1 MPVLTDFIH
10 LFVPGDDAADP
21 VLALHGTGGDERDLL
36 PLVRMISPRSPVL
49 SPRGR
54 VLENGMPRYFRRL
67 AEGVFDQE
75 DLRHRTSELGEFV
88 SEAADEYGFDR
99 RRLVAI
105 GYSNGANIAASL
117 LLSRDDA
124 LNGGVLLRPMVP
136 FEPETLPDL
145 SGKAILLSAGEMDP
159 IISPPLTTRLAELLR
174 EGGADVTLSWVG
186 TGHGLVQ
193 HEIEAAGVW
202 FAERFHV

>member
-1 MPVLTDFIH
+1 MSILSDFVH
-10 LFVPGDDAADP
+10 LFVPGDDDAVP

-75 DLRHRTSELGEFV
+75 DLRRRTGELGEFV
-88 SEAADEYGFDR
+88 GAAADEYGFDR

-117 LLSRDDA
+117 LLSRGDA

-136 FEPETLPDL
+136 FEPETSPDL
-145 SGKAILLSAGEMDP
+145 SGKAILLSAGEIDP
-159 IISPPLTTRLAELLR
+159 IIPPALTTRLAELLR
-174 EGGADVTLSWVG
+174 AAGAEVTLSWLR
-186 TGHGLVQ
+186 TGHGLVRE
-193 HEIEAAGVW
+193 EIDSAAAW
-202 FAERFHV
+202 FAARFGA